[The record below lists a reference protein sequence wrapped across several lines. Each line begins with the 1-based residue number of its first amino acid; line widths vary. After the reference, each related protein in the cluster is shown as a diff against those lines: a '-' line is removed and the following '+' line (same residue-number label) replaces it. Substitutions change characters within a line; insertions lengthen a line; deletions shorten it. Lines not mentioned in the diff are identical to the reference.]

1 MSTPPAPLLLPTTEA
16 NINNILEW
24 LALAN
29 GHTGTEDADQLYR
42 QLLLLRESTIPAA
55 QRILLLDLLYCHA
68 ERIVTAEMPKL
79 RQVSLPV
86 SRRLRQ
92 RVKLILELL
101 AALSQDYFNTFAA
114 LFNPA
119 HSKAPPTS
127 PISLRRATHAIAWQI
142 RIYHLTAAPTR
153 IGLWQQ
159 LHAVLHHARQLG
171 LAELPGPQGEASIQ
185 RIYLNILLAAIA
197 QPASFSSTELEF
209 IRSYIELSPLSLELL
224 ELPPSD
230 RNGIFWLSLD
240 KDFPAHALIRRA
252 PATDTPILYFCP
264 TIMAQMAIQHHSDLA
279 KGTPASKLGLPS
291 FAETDAGK
299 SVLRRLANLWGH
311 PLKRKFPRRRQ
322 SYRANLCLGLEQL
335 WQLIKTPE
343 ARVDISEWMVTN
355 ESPDGYSLMHMSG
368 KTEDLRIGDIVA
380 LQSQRE
386 RTDTTDDWHVCLIRW
401 AVSENPEHVE
411 LGLQLLAPS
420 ALAAEIIRPNH
431 LASGS
436 IPALILPQALPVRSS
451 ELLVVPIGMLKENTG
466 PIVVLIEKGN
476 LKIREVRAT
485 SLDEQTS
492 IIECF
497 RVLPDDSA

>member
-1 MSTPPAPLLLPTTEA
+1 M
-16 NINNILEW
+16 
-24 LALAN
+24 
-29 GHTGTEDADQLYR
+29 
-42 QLLLLRESTIPAA
+42 
-55 QRILLLDLLYCHA
+55 
-68 ERIVTAEMPKL
+68 ERIVNAEMPKL
-79 RQVSLPV
+79 RKISLPV

-92 RVKLILELL
+92 RVKLMLELL
-101 AALSQDYFNTFAA
+101 ATLTQDYFNTLAA
-114 LFNPA
+114 LFDPEHSNTLPA
-119 HSKAPPTS
+119 PQ
-127 PISLRRATHAIAWQI
+127 ISLRRAMYAITWQI
-142 RIYHLTAAPTR
+142 RIYHLTAAPTG

-159 LHAVLHHARQLG
+159 LHAALRNARRFG
-171 LAELPGPQGEASIQ
+171 LDDLPGPRGEASIQ
-185 RIYLNILLAAIA
+185 RIYLNILLEAIA

-209 IRSYIELSPLSLELL
+209 IGNYIELAPLSIELL

-230 RNGIFWLSLD
+230 CTGIFWIDLE

-252 PATDTPILYFCP
+252 PTAETPALYFSP
-264 TIMAQMAIQHHSDLA
+264 AAMAQVATQHHSELT

-291 FAETDAGK
+291 YAETHAGK
-299 SVLRRLANLWGH
+299 SVLRRLATLWKH
-311 PLKRKFPRRRQ
+311 PAKRKFPRRRQ
-322 SYRANLCLGLEQL
+322 SYRANLCLGLDKL
-335 WQLIKTPE
+335 WQLIKTPDTN
-343 ARVDISEWMVTN
+343 VDISEWMVTN

-386 RTDTTDDWHVCLIRW
+386 RTDTPQVWHVCIIRW

-420 ALAAEIIRPNH
+420 AIAAEIIRPND
-431 LASGS
+431 LASVS
-436 IPALILPQALPVRSS
+436 IPALILPQTLPVRSS
-451 ELLVVPIGMLKENTG
+451 ELLVVPIGKLTENTG

-492 IIECF
+492 IIEVF